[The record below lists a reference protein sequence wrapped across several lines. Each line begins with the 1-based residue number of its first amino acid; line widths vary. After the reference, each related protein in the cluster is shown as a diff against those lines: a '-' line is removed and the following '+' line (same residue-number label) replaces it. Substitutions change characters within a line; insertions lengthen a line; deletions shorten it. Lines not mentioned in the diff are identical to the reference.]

1 MEEST
6 ANIKPKPSPSLDT
19 VEKTTIK
26 LLRKGYTPNQISTL
40 LGLPLAPIIAELSYK
55 KILNP
60 DARFRS

>member
-6 ANIKPKPSPSLDT
+6 AKTKAALDI
-19 VEKTTIK
+19 VEKTTLK
-26 LLRKGYTPNQISTL
+26 LLRNNYKPEQISKL

-60 DARFRS
+60 DASFRKT